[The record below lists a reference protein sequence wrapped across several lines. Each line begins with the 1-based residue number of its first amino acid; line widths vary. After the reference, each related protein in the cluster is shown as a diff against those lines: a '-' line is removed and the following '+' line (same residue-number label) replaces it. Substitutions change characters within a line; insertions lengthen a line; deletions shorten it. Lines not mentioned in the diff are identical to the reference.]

1 LHGVAYVFLVEEME
15 GREADIGD
23 FLFTE
28 RDRVAWHKV
37 QFLRRIRGRHCGS

>member
-15 GREADIGD
+15 GREADIRD

-28 RDRVAWHKV
+28 RDCVAWHKV
-37 QFLRRIRGRHCGS
+37 QFLWRIRGRHCGS